1 MKKFALIILVLYFA
15 NSIFAIIQNEK
26 SLKSY
31 FYYRNNKPIYNI
43 SWNTPDIYSLNSYS
57 FLEKYIYEFIP
68 YTIRFKEHELDFAL
82 SSWSSFRE
90 SIKKFLFDNDD
101 SSTFLYYKTPSQK
114 KPLPHGA
121 SVSIANIPLD
131 SSLSINLL
139 TGCDFVKSE
148 KESYYFV
155 YYGSKV
161 SGYFEKKLYFY
172 CYWWAG
178 HFGGDTDFAKKSK
191 LIDSWTQD
199 SSDSDQIHL
208 DNISGRIS
216 YRARFW
222 SLSVGRGKYEIG
234 NNIGGSIILNDDCND
249 YGYFSNKFDFKN
261 LSISFLHA
269 TLIPDS
275 TSANSGDDSYYYK
288 HYEDKYLVVHKIEWQ
303 PSRAFKLFFGE
314 EVIYGGRSIDPSYI
328 LPHTFWRATE
338 HNLGDRDN
346 VMIFTGFLWKPIN
359 KNYLYLNF
367 VFDELKKSEIFGD
380 WWGNKYAVQIG
391 NSYFFNE
398 EKDTKLTFEFTALRP
413 WIYTHKIIYDKFSHD
428 DIGLGF
434 PEGSNL
440 IQYSGE
446 FNYNIR
452 NNLNLNIHSSFT
464 RQGSVGN
471 NFSINY
477 ETRDETLDN
486 NTHWLEGDI
495 TDKVSICPVITWQPL
510 SHHKLKLGMNISKID
525 DEAFEKEV
533 MISYQAIY

>member
-1 MKKFALIILVLYFA
+1 MKRVIVLIMLLYA
-15 NSIFAIIQNEK
+15 ISIFARYED
-26 SLKSY
+26 
-31 FYYRNNKPIYNI
+31 I
-43 SWNTPDIYSLNSYS
+43 SWNTPQLTSNNSIS
-57 FLEKYIYEFIP
+57 FLEKNINESKLFSMKNIWVVHDSSSFNFALFSWQDFKHSIGNFFSQDDNSYFLLYHTQD
-68 YTIRFKEHELDFAL
+68 YHFKEAKNFGYPKISDRYP
-82 SSWSSFRE
+82 SS
-90 SIKKFLFDNDD
+90 
-101 SSTFLYYKTPSQK
+101 
-114 KPLPHGA
+114 
-121 SVSIANIPLD
+121 IPLT
-131 SSLSINLL
+131 SLLRFSIH

-178 HFGGDTDFAKKSK
+178 HFSGDTDFAEKSK

-199 SSDSDQIHL
+199 SSDNDQIHL
-208 DNISGRIS
+208 DNISGKIS
-216 YRARFW
+216 YRTRFW

-275 TSANSGDDSYYYK
+275 TSAESGDDSYYYK

-303 PSRAFKLFFGE
+303 PSKEFKLFFGE

-346 VMIFTGFLWKPIN
+346 VMIFTGFLWKPIY

-391 NSYFFNE
+391 NSFFFNE
-398 EKDTKLTFEFTALRP
+398 EKDTKLTLEFTALRP
-413 WIYTHKIIYDKFSHD
+413 WIYTHKILYDKFSHD

-452 NNLNLNIHSSFT
+452 TNLNLNIHGSFT

-471 NFSINY
+471 DFSINY

-486 NTHWLEGDI
+486 GTHWLEGDI

-510 SHHKLKLGMNISKID
+510 SHHKLKLGMNISKTD
-525 DEAFEKEV
+525 DENFEEEI